1 MFMSHGTQSAWR
13 WVGLLIFGLCSV
25 LLLGQDNTQNSQP
38 APSRTVRTPLQ
49 IMITGCL
56 KKNAETGGY
65 YVSDE
70 NGRTWELSSKKVDL
84 AAQVFHTVSVSGHP
98 MSGTTPPEGK
108 NEQGQKA
115 KGGSQQL
122 SLDVVE
128 LTMISNSC
136 TR

>member
-1 MFMSHGTQSAWR
+1 MSHEAQVVLR
-13 WVGLLIFGLCSV
+13 WAGLLIISLCS
-25 LLLGQDNTQNSQP
+25 LLLFGQDNMQTSQTAP
-38 APSRTVRTPLQ
+38 ARTARTPLQ
-49 IMITGCL
+49 INITGCL

-70 NGRTWELSSKKVDL
+70 NGRTWELTSKKVDL
-84 AAQVFHTVSVSGHP
+84 AAQVFHTVIVSGHP
-98 MSGTTPPEGK
+98 LSASNITEGK
-108 NEQGQKA
+108 SEQDQKA
-115 KGGSQQL
+115 KGGSQPL

>member
-1 MFMSHGTQSAWR
+1 MSYRTQFALR
-13 WVGLLIFGLCSV
+13 WIWLALFSLCSL
-25 LLLGQDNTQNSQP
+25 LLLGQDNAQKGQT
-38 APSRTVRTPLQ
+38 APGGTVRTPLQ
-49 IMITGCL
+49 ISITGCL

-65 YVSDE
+65 YVFDK

-84 AAQVFHTVSVSGHP
+84 ARHVFHVVTVSGHP
-98 MSGTTPPEGK
+98 MSASNMPEGK
-108 NEQGQKA
+108 SEAGEKPERSIQP
-115 KGGSQQL
+115 L

>member
-1 MFMSHGTQSAWR
+1 MSHRAQLSS
-13 WVGLLIFGLCSV
+13 WVGLLSFSLCSV
-25 LLLGQDNTQNSQP
+25 MLLGQDNTQNSQT
-38 APSRTVRTPLQ
+38 APGRTVRTPLQ
-49 IMITGCL
+49 INITGCL

-98 MSGTTPPEGK
+98 LSGTNTPEGK

-122 SLDVVE
+122 ILDVVL